1 MICIQNGLILN
12 LEILK
17 KMALHIETELG
28 KLKNIIIKIGDL
40 AENQVAEAVKVLL
53 SEPVTEGKEVKKTE
67 NKIDKLDVKIDEICQ
82 SIFAL
87 HQPVASDLRFIMSAM
102 QISNEIERIGD
113 LAISIMKKSKNIK
126 DKHDLIV
133 KFSIADIAKQVESIT
148 IKTNECFL
156 TRNESTI
163 GEIFILNNRIKNE
176 CDEAIH
182 NIINEMKSN
191 SKTVVSGTNLVIVLK
206 HLERI
211 SEHCTNIAE
220 YVYFMIN
227 AKIIKHEKF
236 GSTKF
241 ED

>member
-1 MICIQNGLILN
+1 MASHFEIELEKLRNVIQ
-12 LEILK
+12 
-17 KMALHIETELG
+17 
-28 KLKNIIIKIGDL
+28 KIGVL
-40 AENQVAEAVKVLL
+40 AEGQVRESVNALL
-53 SEPVTEGKEVKKTE
+53 SEPFAEGKEVKKTE

-87 HQPVASDLRFIMSAM
+87 QQPVASDLRFIMSAM

-113 LAISIMKKSKNIK
+113 LAISIIKKAKNIK

-133 KFSIADIAKQVESIT
+133 KFNISDIAIHVEVIT

-163 GEIFILNNRIKNE
+163 GEIFVLNNTIKNE

-236 GSTKF
+236 GDKKL
-241 ED
+241 EH

>member
-1 MICIQNGLILN
+1 MASHFEIE
-12 LEILK
+12 LE
-17 KMALHIETELG
+17 
-28 KLKNIIIKIGDL
+28 KLKNVIIKIGKL
-40 AENQVAEAVKVLL
+40 AENQVGGSVNALL
-53 SEPVTEGKEVKKTE
+53 SEPIVEGKEVKKTE

-87 HQPVASDLRFIMSAM
+87 QQPVASDLRFIMSAM

-113 LAISIMKKSKNIK
+113 LAISIIKKSKNIK

-133 KFSIADIAKQVESIT
+133 KFNITDIARHVEVIT

-156 TRNESTI
+156 TRDENTI
-163 GEIFILNNRIKNE
+163 GEIFVLNNTIKNE
-176 CDEAIH
+176 CDDAIH

-227 AKIIKHEKF
+227 AKIIKHEKIWR
-236 GSTKF
+236 
-241 ED
+241 